1 MSPVPALPV
10 WSRRGFLAV
19 STAGALGL
27 AAGPAHAVPGPAA
40 PADEF
45 TALRRRWCELT
56 LGTGFD
62 PSAPPYAA
70 ALQETGALA
79 STFQARMRPT
89 AGSLWPDCRYDP
101 PSGITQ
107 SYSRL
112 HTMAQAYAQP
122 GTGRTGDPDLAQA
135 LVTGLGH
142 LEATVYR
149 TATTRYGNWWEW
161 QIGSPRLLLDTLAIL
176 DERLPDGSGVPGDL
190 RTRCLAAVDHFVPD
204 TMLGDYTGT
213 STGANRV
220 DLCRVV
226 ALRGVLGR
234 APDKIALARDALSPV
249 FPYVTAGDGLYADGS
264 FVQHTWVAYSG
275 TYGYVL
281 LDGLGR
287 LFALLGGSSW
297 QLTDPARQIIFDSV
311 ERAYAPLLHNGLMM
325 DCVNGRAIS
334 RGYLRSDERHILRS
348 DHYHGH
354 ALIAAVALLA
364 RSASSAER
372 DRWHAMIKGWIARD
386 RTLPVLTDRQYPV
399 ADLARLGAIA
409 RSPSAPAPEPVGH
422 RLFPAMDRAVHRRP
436 GWAAGLAMAS
446 DRIAYYENG
455 NGENPR
461 GWHTGAG
468 MLSWWGAD
476 FGGDQYTDAFWPT
489 VDPYRLPG
497 TTVSTKRLADNEGG
511 GWGEPKPAARWVGG
525 TTDGTYAALG
535 QDLRGLAST
544 LTARKSWFALADCL
558 VCLGAGI
565 TARDGVPAETVVDN
579 RCLGSPAPRRSPST
593 ASRSP
598 APSAGPRPSAAPTG
612 PTSPAT
618 AATSSP
624 AAPPHGA
631 ARGPHRL
638 LARHQHDLLHRALH
652 PPLSHPLA
660 RPRHRSHRRL
670 LRLPPDAGRH
680 PRHARRP
687 RRRPA
692 LADRARQRRGPAG
705 DRRRPARRNR
715 RQFLA
720 GGPRGAA
727 LRRRPGERA
736 GTGAAARAAGGPRRH
751 RAAVRRRPR
760 AHRRH
765 PGDHLVTAG
774 ARGARPRPG
783 DRGAD
788 HRAGPAA
795 ARDPRHELCH
805 PPLHRAAGLTGIRPA
820 GPAGHHNTAPRL
832 FVGPIQT
839 PDEPATRTDAGTRG
853 AYSTVLYCLPTKSHA
868 TLYETD
874 IGAGRLAH
882 VPSIHDHC
890 RRCARRRQRRPR
902 ARRRTARH
910 P

>member
-1 MSPVPALPV
+1 MPPVPALPV

-27 AAGPAHAVPGPAA
+27 AAGPAHATSGTAA
-40 PADEF
+40 PADDEF
-45 TALRRRWCELT
+45 ATLRRRWCELA

-62 PSAPPYAA
+62 PTAPPYAA

-79 STFQARMRPT
+79 SAFQASMRPA

-122 GTGRTGDPDLAQA
+122 GTGRTGDPGLAET

-142 LEATVYR
+142 LEATVYN

-161 QIGSPRLLLDTLAIL
+161 QIGSPRLLLDTVALL
-176 DERLPDGSGVPGDL
+176 DERLPGGLGDAL
-190 RTRCLAAVDHFVPD
+190 RGRCLAAVDHFVPD
-204 TMLGDYTGT
+204 TLLGDYTGT

-234 APDKIALARDALSPV
+234 APGKIALARDALSPV
-249 FPYVTAGDGLYADGS
+249 FPYVTKGDGLYADGS
-264 FVQHTWVAYSG
+264 FIQHTWVAYSG

-287 LFALLGGSSW
+287 LFTLLGGSSW
-297 QLTDPARQIIFDSV
+297 QITDPARQIIFDSV
-311 ERAYAPLLHNGLMM
+311 ERAWAPLLHNGLMM
-325 DCVNGRAIS
+325 DLVNGRAIS
-334 RGYLRSDERHILRS
+334 RGYLRSDERHVLRS

-372 DRWHAMIKGWIARD
+372 DRWHGMIKGWIARD
-386 RTLPVLTDRQYPV
+386 RTLPVLTDRQYTV
-399 ADLARLGAIA
+399 ADLARLHTIA
-409 RSPSAPAPEPVGH
+409 ASSAAPAPEPVGH

-525 TTDGTYAALG
+525 TTDGEFAALG

-544 LTARKSWFALADCL
+544 LTARKSWFALADCV

-579 RCLGSPAPRRSPST
+579 RCLGES
-593 ASRSP
+593 
-598 APSAGPRPSAAPTG
+598 G
-612 PTSPAT
+612 T
-618 AATSSP
+618 AALTVDGVPQPGTLGETTAFPRAHWAHLAGHGGYVFPGGAPLKALREARTGSWHDINSTSSP
-624 AAPPHGA
+624 QPFTRRFLTLWHDHGTD
-631 ARGPHRL
+631 PT
-638 LARHQHDLLHRALH
+638 
-652 PPLSHPLA
+652 
-660 RPRHRSHRRL
+660 
-670 LRLPPDAGRH
+670 DAGYAYLLM
-680 PRHARRP
+680 PGATART
-687 RRRPA
+687 
-692 LADRARQRRGPAG
+692 L
-705 DRRRPARRNR
+705 
-715 RQFLA
+715 
-720 GGPRGAA
+720 
-727 LRRRPGERA
+727 
-736 GTGAAARAAGGPRRH
+736 AARAADRRWLTVLANDAG
-751 RAAVRRRPR
+751 RQAIAVDPL
-760 AHRRH
+760 
-765 PGDHLVTAG
+765 GVTAANFWRAG
-774 ARGARPRPG
+774 SAGPLTSSGPVSVLVRERPG
-783 DRGAD
+783 G
-788 HRAGPAA
+788 
-795 ARDPRHELCH
+795 
-805 PPLHRAAGLTGIRPA
+805 RPA
-820 GPAGHHNTAPRL
+820 GR
-832 FVGPIQT
+832 
-839 PDEPATRTDAGTRG
+839 
-853 AYSTVLYCLPTKSHA
+853 S
-868 TLYETD
+868 
-874 IGAGRLAH
+874 
-882 VPSIHDHC
+882 
-890 RRCARRRQRRPR
+890 
-902 ARRRTARH
+902 RTARLCLAAPDRSGDTLEITWSRPVRTVLAH
-910 P
+910 DPAIEVLDTGRALRLRLTPGTSCATHTCTVRLR